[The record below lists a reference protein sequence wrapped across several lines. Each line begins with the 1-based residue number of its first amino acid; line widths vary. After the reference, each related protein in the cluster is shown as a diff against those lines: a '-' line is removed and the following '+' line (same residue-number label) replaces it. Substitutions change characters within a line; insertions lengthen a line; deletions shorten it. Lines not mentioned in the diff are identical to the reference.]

1 VADEQTTS
9 VEEQVEKAMDV
20 YRGLTDAEREQ
31 VFRNMVRA
39 VAVFGRKRD
48 VDPLVSFADDI
59 AMTVRLRLVPGYQD
73 AVHDAQTRLWDPA
86 EGLDVD
92 EVLKQP

>member
-1 VADEQTTS
+1 MADEHTTHID
-9 VEEQVEKAMDV
+9 EQVERAMDV

-31 VFRNMVRA
+31 VFRNTIRT
-39 VAVFGRKRD
+39 VAVFGRTRD
-48 VDPLVSFADDI
+48 VDPLVRLADDV

-73 AVHDAQTRLWDPA
+73 AVHEAQTRLWDPA
-86 EGLDVD
+86 EAMDVD